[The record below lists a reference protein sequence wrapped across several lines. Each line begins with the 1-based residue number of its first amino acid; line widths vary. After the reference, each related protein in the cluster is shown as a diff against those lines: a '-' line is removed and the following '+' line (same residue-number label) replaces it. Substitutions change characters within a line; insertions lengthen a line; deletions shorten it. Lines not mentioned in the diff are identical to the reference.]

1 MAGRGLVLTMEEKIG
16 HLLGERELTLA
27 TAESCTGGRLG
38 ERITRVPGSST
49 YFLGGVVAYSDSVK
63 QGQLRVS
70 PEILKRYGAVS
81 ESVALQMAEGVR
93 RALRA
98 RLALAV
104 TGIAGPSG
112 GTTEKPV
119 GTVFIA
125 LATPT
130 GSYARGCH
138 FSGDR
143 QEVRERSVTTAL
155 EILLDYLQEERAK

>member
-1 MAGRGLVLTMEEKIG
+1 MTMEEKIG

-27 TAESCTGGRLG
+27 TAESCTGGGLG

-49 YFLGGVVAYSDSVK
+49 YFLGGIVAYSDSVK

-98 RLALAV
+98 RLGLAV

-112 GTTEKPV
+112 GTTEKLV

-130 GSYARGCH
+130 GSHARGCH